1 MTDKFLGDTTT
12 FMGEYLWRLKIWS
25 ISTGFQKIKNLPK
38 FTKFL
43 QKISPIRKYHMESQ
57 SQKKT
62 ESNEKKRR
70 MLLKKQPKERET
82 QGGEN
87 KDITP

>member
-1 MTDKFLGDTTT
+1 
-12 FMGEYLWRLKIWS
+12 
-25 ISTGFQKIKNLPK
+25 
-38 FTKFL
+38 
-43 QKISPIRKYHMESQ
+43 MESQ